1 MGPTPAGRS
10 ATGVVGGG
18 LQSYEESG
26 VLSTDHHRGSRRGVG
41 LLLCGALLF
50 VPLLLLKND
59 SDASASVGTVHP
71 PERVVAAG
79 QAPRSLSVPR
89 AVPASA
95 PMPAPG
101 GAPVSIAAVPVRNV
115 VPTTTTIVP
124 ERTIATTAVAP
135 VTPTT
140 TTTTAT
146 THPAL
151 VPGTQVRT
159 SGSVTYYDH
168 PAGRCASPWLPFGT
182 VVQVTNPANGATVT
196 CMVDDRE
203 ADTARSID
211 LATATFAQIAPL
223 WQGVVDARLIW

>member
-1 MGPTPAGRS
+1 
-10 ATGVVGGG
+10 
-18 LQSYEESG
+18 
-26 VLSTDHHRGSRRGVG
+26 
-41 LLLCGALLF
+41 
-50 VPLLLLKND
+50 
-59 SDASASVGTVHP
+59 
-71 PERVVAAG
+71 
-79 QAPRSLSVPR
+79 
-89 AVPASA
+89 
-95 PMPAPG
+95 MPAPG
-101 GAPVSIAAVPVRNV
+101 RAPVSIAAVPVRNV

-124 ERTIATTAVAP
+124 ERTIATIATIAVAP
-135 VTPTT
+135 VTPV